1 MKTPITLDVRPRIQ
15 ELADALDVT
24 PADAM
29 ELRDDIEESLRAD
42 DYKDN

>member
-29 ELRDDIEESLRAD
+29 ELLREIRDSLEPGE
-42 DYKDN
+42 YKEN